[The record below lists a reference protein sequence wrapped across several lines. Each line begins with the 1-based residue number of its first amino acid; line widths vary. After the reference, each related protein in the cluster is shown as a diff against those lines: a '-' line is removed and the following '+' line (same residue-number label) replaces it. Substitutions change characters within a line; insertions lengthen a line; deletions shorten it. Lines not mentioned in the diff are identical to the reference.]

1 MSAIDVHKYG
11 MGGHTHNDKLAI
23 ELFYKGKDF
32 IVDPGT
38 AIYTGNSS
46 LRNRMRSVNSHS
58 TAVIND
64 SEQNRFKQGLFD
76 LMYDCKTT
84 LNLKE
89 QLNDLLIEGSNEIIH
104 GEYKDLH
111 KRIVNIKNGEVILH
125 DEILGEL
132 KNVKFVLM
140 LHPDVCVE
148 EKANEITLINGD
160 ESISI
165 ITENKIEIKSAVY
178 SKEYGHWVESTLIEL
193 IPEIDNGKRVNSKI
207 VIRLN

>member
-1 MSAIDVHKYG
+1 
-11 MGGHTHNDKLAI
+11 MGGHTHNDKLSF

-64 SEQNRFKQGLFD
+64 SEQNRFKKSLFD

-84 LNLKE
+84 LDLKE
-89 QLNDLLIEGSNEIIH
+89 LSNAILIEGSNEITH
-104 GEYKDLH
+104 GEDKSFH
-111 KRIVNIKNGEVILH
+111 KRIVNIKRDEVMLH

-140 LHPDVCVE
+140 LHPNVRVE
-148 EKANEITLINGD
+148 EKENEMTLINGD

-165 ITENKIEIKSAVY
+165 ITENKIEINSAIF
-178 SKEYGHWVESTLIEL
+178 SKEYGHWVESNMIEL
-193 IPEIDNGKRVNSKI
+193 IPEIDNGKRVNSKT